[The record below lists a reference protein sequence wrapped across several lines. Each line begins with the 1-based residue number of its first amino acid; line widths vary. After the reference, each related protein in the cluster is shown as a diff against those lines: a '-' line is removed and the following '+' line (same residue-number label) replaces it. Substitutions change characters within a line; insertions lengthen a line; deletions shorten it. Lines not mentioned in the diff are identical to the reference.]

1 MCVLCSRIKTIT
13 HWHLICSRRA
23 QQYTH
28 ENPVKALSDGHND
41 HEGVEPR
48 TSTTTTTALSHED
61 NDYRIRGSVTGGF
74 ACLEI
79 WHQGQEPSGAIW
91 ALPMWAPGQI
101 EGMRVGGVSAE
112 EATEPHSQ
120 RKATAVRSKTHSPAK
135 AAVKP
140 RTSKLG
146 LKARRVRSAVRL
158 ARMDTEALDG
168 LWAIADALGDLRC
181 DSGWFGGLDLSRE
194 REDSRTPFSGDKFSA
209 VREVAETEG
218 FSFREVQRRL
228 RESELKPRA
237 TGSGGHGSIETEVT
251 RHWISHGSRATQE
264 RHSGGCGKHFA
275 KSLQN

>member
-1 MCVLCSRIKTIT
+1 MCVLCSPIKTIT

-23 QQYTH
+23 QQCTH

-48 TSTTTTTALSHED
+48 TSTTTTTELSHED

-135 AAVKP
+135 AAVNHVHVQGESMIDCSQFSKCCKVKQAFTALILQP
-140 RTSKLG
+140 RG
-146 LKARRVRSAVRL
+146 L
-158 ARMDTEALDG
+158 
-168 LWAIADALGDLRC
+168 
-181 DSGWFGGLDLSRE
+181 
-194 REDSRTPFSGDKFSA
+194 
-209 VREVAETEG
+209 
-218 FSFREVQRRL
+218 
-228 RESELKPRA
+228 
-237 TGSGGHGSIETEVT
+237 
-251 RHWISHGSRATQE
+251 
-264 RHSGGCGKHFA
+264 
-275 KSLQN
+275 